1 MKPLSS
7 GYFLSDEDVD
17 AAAGAAAV
25 VAGLDDEVL
34 ALLAFESL
42 LDFDS
47 VAGFE
52 SLEDLLVSP
61 EDLGLA
67 LP

>member
-1 MKPLSS
+1 MLLRSRWR
-7 GYFLSDEDVD
+7 GYFLSEEEAA
-17 AAAGAAAV
+17 AAAGAGVAAGV
-25 VAGLDDEVL
+25 
-34 ALLAFESL
+34 
-42 LDFDS
+42 

-52 SLEDLLVSP
+52 AVRGVLAGVLLSP